1 MDDTPKRGR
10 PPLAIKSKKRS
21 MTFPA
26 GLYERLEKA
35 AKREERPV
43 SELVME
49 AVRRLL
55 KEREELGP
63 KVAAR
68 KVA

>member
-1 MDDTPKRGR
+1 MDGSRKRGR
-10 PPLAIKSKKRS
+10 PPLTTKSKKRS

-35 AKREERPV
+35 AQDDERPV

-49 AVRRLL
+49 AVRRFL
-55 KEREELGP
+55 KEREESGNWAPELM
-63 KVAAR
+63 AA
-68 KVA
+68 

>member
-1 MDDTPKRGR
+1 
-10 PPLAIKSKKRS
+10 

-26 GLYERLEKA
+26 GLYQRLEEA
-35 AKREERPV
+35 AQREERPV

-55 KEREELGP
+55 KEMESGP
-63 KVAAR
+63 MSASAVPA
-68 KVA
+68 